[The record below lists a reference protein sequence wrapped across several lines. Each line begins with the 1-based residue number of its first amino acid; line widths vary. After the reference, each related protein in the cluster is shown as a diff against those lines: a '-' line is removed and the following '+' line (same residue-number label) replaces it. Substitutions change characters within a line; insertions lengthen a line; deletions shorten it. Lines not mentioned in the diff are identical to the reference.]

1 MSRGD
6 RGVRGCAMR
15 RARVGRRRA
24 RARRNIGTEGLRVVV
39 EAPKGIKSL
48 EKAREDLATTAT
60 PTARTTRTKAPKAN
74 VASIFRFVA
83 FARDEDDARGVAPW
97 IARPDLHAR
106 GRIQARGPQLWK
118 PRLREAHL
126 SVRSRRKAGYTTTT
140 RPSHDFVGGAR
151 CSRASARRAGRN
163 AASEAVYKKRQSTTF
178 FLDCHRHQRS
188 I

>member
-1 MSRGD
+1 
-6 RGVRGCAMR
+6 MR

-83 FARDEDDARGVAPW
+83 FARDEDDAQPC
-97 IARPDLHAR
+97 
-106 GRIQARGPQLWK
+106 GRHRAMER
-118 PRLREAHL
+118 H
-126 SVRSRRKAGYTTTT
+126 RS
-140 RPSHDFVGGAR
+140 GAR
-151 CSRASARRAGRN
+151 RLSRHRTQPGFLSII
-163 AASEAVYKKRQSTTF
+163 VRQ
-178 FLDCHRHQRS
+178 LDCSADGEESTCRVPQS
-188 I
+188 IRG